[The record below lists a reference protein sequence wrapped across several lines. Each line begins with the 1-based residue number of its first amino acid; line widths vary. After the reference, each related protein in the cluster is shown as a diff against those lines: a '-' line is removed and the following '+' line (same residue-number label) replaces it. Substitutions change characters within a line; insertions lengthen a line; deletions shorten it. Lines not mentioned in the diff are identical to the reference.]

1 MNLKKQ
7 ILERLPKGRRGKNIC
22 EFDNGYDFGWNA
34 CLSDVRKAIDNLDVL
49 PIKIN
54 VVKLRKIINEIIQK
68 DIWKHGFRLPDDLYN
83 EILKANIPDDIAQA
97 IAKNID
103 KIVRVK

>member
-7 ILERLPKGRRGKNIC
+7 ILERLPKGRRGENIC

-34 CLSDVRKAIDNLDVL
+34 CLSDVRKAIESMKIEVDIDI
-49 PIKIN
+49 IKILLESKGVFDN
-54 VVKLRKIINEIIQK
+54 WFERGRRRKINS
-68 DIWKHGFRLPDDLYN
+68 LS
-83 EILKANIPDDIAQA
+83 QA

-103 KIVRVK
+103 EIVRVKWEKY